1 MRFQPHMVMQFGT
14 ILPMMRRQ
22 NEGMLQQATA
32 ACMRF
37 MNSARDTT
45 VEAFWAKSK
54 WFTACASLLLRA
66 CASKPVFTQVGQSA
80 VYGDAA
86 AVQLPA
92 QCAGAAR
99 STNAFDAA

>member
-1 MRFQPHMVMQFGT
+1 MVMQFGT

-54 WFTACASLLLRA
+54 WFTACASLLLCLRLEA
-66 CASKPVFTQVGQSA
+66 GLHPGGAECR
-80 VYGDAA
+80 YGDAA

-92 QCAGAAR
+92 
-99 STNAFDAA
+99 

>member
-45 VEAFWAKSK
+45 VEAFWAKSR
-54 WFTACASLLLRA
+54 WFTARAFPLLRV
-66 CASKPVFTQVGQSA
+66 CASKPVFT
-80 VYGDAA
+80 
-86 AVQLPA
+86 
-92 QCAGAAR
+92 
-99 STNAFDAA
+99 

>member
-1 MRFQPHMVMQFGT
+1 MVMQFGT

-80 VYGDAA
+80 VT
-86 AVQLPA
+86 VMPLPCSS
-92 QCAGAAR
+92 QRSAR
-99 STNAFDAA
+99 V